1 MAYRILG
8 WTALLLAA
16 GCLVAE
22 AMLLLGRVA
31 ARAGTSEAVRGPE
44 MWTVH
49 LLWVLGAVMLGLTGR
64 ALLRRRRRPFG
75 RL

>member
-22 AMLLLGRVA
+22 GMLLLGRVA
-31 ARAGTSEAVRGPE
+31 ARAGTSEAARAPD
-44 MWTVH
+44 MWAVH
-49 LLWVLGAVMLGLTGR
+49 LLWIGGAVLLGLTGR
-64 ALLRRRRRPFG
+64 ALLRRRRRPFS